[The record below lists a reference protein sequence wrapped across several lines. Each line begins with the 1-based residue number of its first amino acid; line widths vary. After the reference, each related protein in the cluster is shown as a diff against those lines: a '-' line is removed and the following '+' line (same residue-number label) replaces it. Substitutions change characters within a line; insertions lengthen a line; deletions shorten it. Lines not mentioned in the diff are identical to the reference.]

1 MASSDEL
8 EKRIA
13 ELEKENAA
21 LRHERRF
28 LRLALDN
35 IPGMVFWKDAE
46 SVYLGCNA
54 KVAEVNQLEKPE
66 SIVGMTDDD
75 LSWGDQADVY
85 RKYDQEVMAAGE
97 PRYHIE
103 ETILQADGQRRWIDV
118 CKIPL
123 RDEAGN
129 VVGVLGTSEDIT
141 ERKQAEAQ
149 LGIFKALA
157 DNTTDDVAYI
167 ELGDH
172 SAPFAYVNPAGL
184 AMIGRAGQDPTTV
197 KIADTHLPE
206 DGQRITE
213 EAIPIAMEHGI
224 WSGETRLLHAD
235 GSLIDVS
242 QVVVRIDGE
251 DGHPRAL
258 GTIMR
263 DITAQKQ
270 ASDALEEQVKART
283 GELRTFKALADNAPY
298 GITLSNME
306 GAPLY
311 TNRALYEM
319 LSYDFEAQEL
329 QGASLAEAF
338 PPEEFERI
346 STQVMPQL
354 MQSGG
359 WQGEVQYKRKDGS
372 LFSGYVT
379 VFLLKDEMGHPT
391 TMVTLSQDITERKQA
406 EAALRESQTL
416 MQGIM
421 DNLPV
426 DVIVKDLEGHHV
438 LVNQH
443 ALSTS
448 GYTLEQVLGKTDADL
463 FPPEFAKERQAEEAR
478 LIETGEP
485 VAQEIV
491 VPLPQ
496 RELYQY
502 LVRFPIYDD
511 DGNLYATGSVTTD
524 ISQLKQAE
532 QERDRLQQ
540 EIIKAQREAL
550 QELSTPVIPVMDQ
563 ILVMPLVGSIDTM
576 RARDIMRML
585 LQGISAHRAQIVILD
600 VTGVPIMDTGIV
612 NHINK
617 TIQAAR
623 LKGAHAIVTG
633 ISDVVAEAVVDLG
646 IDWSDVQTLRD
657 LQTGLRVA
665 LERLGRKLV

>member
-1 MASSDEL
+1 MASNTEL
-8 EKRIA
+8 ETRIA
-13 ELEKENAA
+13 ELEQENAV
-21 LRHERRF
+21 LRQERRF

-35 IPGMVFWKDAE
+35 IPGMVFWKDTE

-54 KVAEVNQLEKPE
+54 KVAEVNQLEGPE
-66 SIVGMTDDD
+66 SIVGLTDDD

-123 RDEAGN
+123 RDDAGHM
-129 VVGVLGTSEDIT
+129 VGILGTSEDIT

-157 DNTTDDVAYI
+157 DNTTDYVAYL
-167 ELGDH
+167 EVGAQSETL
-172 SAPFAYVNPAGL
+172 AYVNLAGL
-184 AMIGRAGQDPTTV
+184 AMIGRAGQDPATV

-206 DGQRITE
+206 DGRRMAE
-213 EAIPIAMEHGI
+213 EAIPVALEQGL
-224 WSGETRLLHAD
+224 WSGENRLLHAD

-251 DGHPRAL
+251 DGQPRAL

-270 ASDALEEQVKART
+270 ALRQTEQR
-283 GELRTFKALADNAPY
+283 Y
-298 GITLSNME
+298 S
-306 GAPLY
+306 
-311 TNRALYEM
+311 ALYNAMTEGVAVNEVLYNDAGEAVDYTILEVNPTYEAITG
-319 LSYDFEAQEL
+319 LSREQAIGMKASDLYDDFEE
-329 QGASLAEAF
+329 
-338 PPEEFERI
+338 PPYLDTFVR
-346 STQVMPQL
+346 VA
-354 MQSGG
+354 
-359 WQGEVQYKRKDGS
+359 
-372 LFSGYVT
+372 
-379 VFLLKDEMGHPT
+379 EMGEATQFEIYVPSEESYFRILVVAPEKGQFAT
-391 TMVTLSQDITERKQA
+391 IFDDITEQKQA
-406 EAALRESQTL
+406 EAALRENQTL
-416 MQGIM
+416 LQGIM

-426 DVIVKDLEGHHV
+426 DVLVKDLEGRHV
-438 LVNQH
+438 LVNKH
-443 ALSTS
+443 ALNTS
-448 GYTLEQVLGKTDADL
+448 GFTLEQVLGKTDADL
-463 FPPEFAKERQAEEAR
+463 FPPEFAKEMQAEEAR
-478 LIETGEP
+478 LIDTGKP
-485 VAQEIV
+485 VAREIV
-491 VPLPQ
+491 VPMPQ
-496 RELYQY
+496 GELHQY

-540 EIIKAQREAL
+540 EVIEAQREAL
-550 QELSTPVIPVMDQ
+550 QELSAPAIPVMDR
-563 ILVMPLVGSIDTM
+563 ILVMPLVGNIDTM
-576 RARDIMRML
+576 RARDIMRVL
-585 LQGISAHRAQIVILD
+585 LQGISDHRAQIVILD

-633 ISDVVAEAVVDLG
+633 ISDAVAEAVVDLG

-665 LERLGRKLV
+665 LEQLGRKLV